1 MKTVSIPCLL
11 LSLALTACFAV
22 ADERLPKEGP
32 TKEGP
37 TEEGPTKEGPTKEG
51 PTDAERSQIDS
62 WVQQLDHQRLTKRV
76 QAKKRLLAAGSKA
89 VPALAKAA
97 LSDKREAIERSIDV
111 LGSLSQSED
120 EQAATAAR
128 VTLQMLSESDR
139 PSTAE
144 RARRMLNTKPAD
156 GIQPFEGWDQ
166 AGNPFAGGGSNR
178 SVSVSSVNGVR
189 TIRIQEDGQNLLI
202 EERPGDGIAVRRTGG
217 KEPVELLAK
226 NADDLKKRLPDVHAV
241 YQQYAG
247 GPAKGMAIGG
257 MGGLPFGGP
266 GNFQNG
272 GQAFSFSSQGIGGMG
287 ASRDRMVRQLQEL
300 KKRMA
305 GNAVMQQML
314 DQQIK
319 SVQGEAPEKPEEK

>member
-1 MKTVSIPCLL
+1 MKTNSVPCLL
-11 LSLALTACFAV
+11 LTLLLSPCCAV
-22 ADERLPKEGP
+22 ADEQPNPKQPMEKQ
-32 TKEGP
+32 TL
-37 TEEGPTKEGPTKEG
+37 
-51 PTDAERSQIDS
+51 TDAERSQIDS

-76 QAKKRLLAAGSKA
+76 QAKKKLLAAGSSA

-120 EQAATAAR
+120 NEAATAAR

-144 RARRMLNTKPAD
+144 RARRTLNTKPAD
-156 GIQPFEGWDQ
+156 GIQPFAGWDQ
-166 AGNPFAGGGSNR
+166 AGNPLAGGGSNR

-189 TIRIQEDGQNLLI
+189 TIRIQEDGQNLVI
-202 EERPGDGIAVRRTGG
+202 EERPGTGIAVRRTGG
-217 KEPVELLAK
+217 GEPIELLAK
-226 NADDLKKRLPDVHAV
+226 NADDLKKRLPEVHAV
-241 YQQYAG
+241 YQQYTSG
-247 GPAKGMAIGG
+247 QPVGGMAFGQL
-257 MGGLPFGGP
+257 GGLPFGAGVP
-266 GNFQNG
+266 GNVQNA
-272 GQAFSFSSQGIGGMG
+272 GQAFSFSSQGGIGGMP
-287 ASRDRMVRQLQEL
+287 ASRDRMIRQLQEL

-319 SVQGEAPEKPEEK
+319 SVQGKTAGKPVEK